1 MRETTTKERRQAR
14 AIVLGISMVVGFFAF
29 LYAGFTTYF
38 MNDIPTGADNL
49 RFASLVVSGS
59 LLAAVIASIT
69 IRYRQ
74 GWGWARSAACSFGGA
89 FGVNGFGLGLYFATG
104 ASDLG
109 ADPTYFYDVWTVGQV
124 YAFAAACA
132 VVWVACGSIFSLALR
147 HTAPVGS
154 GDGHGTDGSGQLET
168 WP

>member
-1 MRETTTKERRQAR
+1 MSETTTKERRHVR

-29 LYAGFTTYF
+29 LYAGLTTYF
-38 MNDIPTGADNL
+38 MNDIPAGADNL
-49 RFASLVVSGS
+49 RFTSLVASGS

-74 GWGWARSAACSFGGA
+74 PWGWARSAMCGFGGA
-89 FGVNGFGLGLYFATG
+89 FAVNGFGLGLYFATS

-109 ADPTYFYDVWTVGQV
+109 GDPTYYYNVWTVGQV

-132 VVWVACGSIFSLALR
+132 VVWVACGLIFSLALR
-147 HTAPVGS
+147 HTA
-154 GDGHGTDGSGQLET
+154 D
-168 WP
+168 